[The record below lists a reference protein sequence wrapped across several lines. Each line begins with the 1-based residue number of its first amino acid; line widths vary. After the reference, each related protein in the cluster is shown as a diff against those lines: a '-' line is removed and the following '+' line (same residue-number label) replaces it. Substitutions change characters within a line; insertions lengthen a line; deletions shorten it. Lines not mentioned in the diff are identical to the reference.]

1 MSRKTTETLRDEQRA
16 ILLQQINVRV
26 AIRYRAG
33 RAIGKFGTT
42 NRRNNTV
49 NGERLEYFLGV
60 SARIGGE
67 PLQQQRAPGA
77 ILDPTHPPG
86 ALTI

>member
-60 SARIGGE
+60 SAGIGGRTAAAAE
-67 PLQQQRAPGA
+67 GPWS
-77 ILDPTHPPG
+77 DP
-86 ALTI
+86 